1 MAETTG
7 RRLRQYLFRVAT
19 WDYHYG
25 LRAVDPKRRVDSGC
39 YCEIAL
45 LTFPGSLLRPENS
58 KYRTAFVTLSGKAG
72 MIEEPEGG
80 KLEAIGSFQARGD
93 EINAYIF
100 VPFERLSQLN
110 VAQSGAVQVLN
121 VIGTKLRYGSGL
133 IRSLS
138 VDTQFDE
145 EDW

>member
-1 MAETTG
+1 
-7 RRLRQYLFRVAT
+7 
-19 WDYHYG
+19 
-25 LRAVDPKRRVDSGC
+25 
-39 YCEIAL
+39 
-45 LTFPGSLLRPENS
+45 
-58 KYRTAFVTLSGKAG
+58 